1 MKRKFQSK
9 KRYIYAFII
18 ATVLFLLGFLITYSV
33 AYVEYQ
39 RVISLQDPISYEIF
53 KDKIKHSLF
62 NEDICSENSF
72 IEISED
78 LRIQGSFISAM
89 ESNLGKNNKNV
100 LFRKKF
106 YTLIQLEHF
115 EFVKTINKECNK
127 NINTILFFYSNNE
140 EQRDQSENIG
150 RLLSV
155 IFQQNQQN
163 LVIYSFDTNL
173 DSEIINL
180 LKEKYEVSTQIKI
193 IVNEDNSFTTLTN
206 TNQIQPL
213 LN

>member
-1 MKRKFQSK
+1 MERKFQNK
-9 KRYIYAFII
+9 KRYLYAFII
-18 ATVLFLLGFLITYSV
+18 ATILFILGFLITYSV

-39 RVISLQDPISYEIF
+39 RVVSLQDPVSYEIF
-53 KDKIKHSLF
+53 KDKIKYQLF
-62 NEDICSENSF
+62 NEDICSDNSLM
-72 IEISED
+72 EISED
-78 LRIQGSFISAM
+78 LRIQGAFIAGI
-89 ESNLGKNNKNV
+89 ENNLGKNNKNV

-115 EFVKTINKECNK
+115 EFIKTINKECNK
-127 NINTILFFYSNNE
+127 NISTILFFYSNNE
-140 EQRDQSENIG
+140 NERDKSENIG
-150 RLLSV
+150 RLLGT
-155 IFQQNQQN
+155 IYQQNEEN

-180 LKEKYEVSTQIKI
+180 LKEKYNITKPIEI
-193 IVNEDNSFTTLTN
+193 IVNENQSFTTITN

>member
-1 MKRKFQSK
+1 MRRQFQSK
-9 KRYIYAFII
+9 KRYLYAFII
-18 ATVLFLLGFLITYSV
+18 ATIIFLLGFLITYSV
-33 AYVEYQ
+33 AYIEYQ
-39 RVISLQDPISYEIF
+39 KVVNLQDPISYEIF

-62 NEDICSENSF
+62 NEDICSDKSL

-78 LRIQGSFISAM
+78 LRIQGSFISDM
-89 ESNLGKNNKNV
+89 EKNMGKDNENV

-115 EFVKTINKECNK
+115 EFVKTTNKECDK

-140 EQRDQSENIG
+140 EEKDRAEDIG

-155 IFQQNQQN
+155 LFQQNQQN

-180 LKEKYEVSTQIKI
+180 LKEKYEVSTPIKI
-193 IVNEDNSFTTLTN
+193 IINENKSFTTLN
-206 TNQIQPL
+206 NINQIQSL

>member
-1 MKRKFQSK
+1 
-9 KRYIYAFII
+9 
-18 ATVLFLLGFLITYSV
+18 
-33 AYVEYQ
+33 
-39 RVISLQDPISYEIF
+39 
-53 KDKIKHSLF
+53 
-62 NEDICSENSF
+62 
-72 IEISED
+72 
-78 LRIQGSFISAM
+78 
-89 ESNLGKNNKNV
+89 
-100 LFRKKF
+100 
-106 YTLIQLEHF
+106 
-115 EFVKTINKECNK
+115 
-127 NINTILFFYSNNE
+127 
-140 EQRDQSENIG
+140 QRDQSENIG

>member
-1 MKRKFQSK
+1 MARKFQSK

-18 ATVLFLLGFLITYSV
+18 ATALFILGFLITYSV
-33 AYVEYQ
+33 AYIEYQ
-39 RVISLQDPISYEIF
+39 RVVSLQDPISYEIF
-53 KDKIKHSLF
+53 KNKMKHSLF
-62 NEDICSENSF
+62 NEDICSDNAF

-89 ESNLGKNNKNV
+89 ESNLGKDNKNV

-115 EFVKTINKECNK
+115 EFVKTINKKCNK

-140 EQRDQSENIG
+140 EQRGQSENIG
-150 RLLSV
+150 RQLSV
-155 IFQQNQQN
+155 IFQQNQDN
-163 LVIYSFDTNL
+163 LIIYSFDTNL

-180 LKEKYEVSTQIKI
+180 LKEKYDVSTPIKI
-193 IVNEDNSFTTLTN
+193 IVNENESFTTLTN

>member
-1 MKRKFQSK
+1 MARKFQSK

-18 ATVLFLLGFLITYSV
+18 ATALFILGFLITYSV
-33 AYVEYQ
+33 AYIEYQ
-39 RVISLQDPISYEIF
+39 RVVSLQDPISYEIF
-53 KDKIKHSLF
+53 KNKMKHSLF
-62 NEDICSENSF
+62 NEDICSDNAF

-89 ESNLGKNNKNV
+89 ESKLGKENKNV

-115 EFVKTINKECNK
+115 EFVKTINKKCNK
-127 NINTILFFYSNNE
+127 SINTILFFYSNNE
-140 EQRDQSENIG
+140 EKRDQSENIG

-155 IFQQNQQN
+155 IFQQNQDN
-163 LVIYSFDTNL
+163 LIIYSFDTNL

-180 LKEKYEVSTQIKI
+180 LKEKYDVSTPIKI
-193 IVNEDNSFTTLTN
+193 IVNENESFTTLTN